1 MKASDLQ
8 FADLLQ
14 SIDEYRKKYYQNQLF
29 KGSLLAVALLLSLFL
44 LINTIEYFG
53 RFNSTVRSIL
63 FFGYLGAFTYVSYRW
78 VLSPLLFL
86 SGLTKPISN
95 EDAARQIGRFFPS
108 IGDKLLNTLQLESLG
123 SNQSDL
129 IQASIRQKSGQLLMV
144 RFSEAV
150 NFAENSRYFKY
161 AAYPVAILALIL
173 LFKPSFLSSSS
184 ERLLRFNTSFDEA
197 PFRFVLGNNDLKVF
211 RNEDFTV
218 KLSLEGHT
226 LPEHVFL
233 VSNGTR
239 FKLVPDAPGQLSYTF
254 KSLQKDILFRFEA
267 AGYHS
272 QEYRIRLVDKPGL
285 LSFDIQLTY
294 PAYLGKPSESL
305 SNVGNLTIP
314 EGTKVKW
321 RFKTSSTQS
330 LSVGFDSDS
339 AASKGFQKSSNIF
352 ELDRVF
358 RKSSGYHI
366 SLVNEN
372 MPDGERVNYFA
383 TVIPD
388 QYPQMAMENF
398 QDSTLYNYLVV
409 GGSISDDYGFSQL
422 KLFYNIVRK
431 GEESPKNNQPGN
443 IPIPFNRQANNQSY
457 YFEWFLDSL
466 KLEPGDRLEYYA
478 QVWDND
484 GVNGPKSARSRSL
497 LFSVPDK
504 KQIESEISRS
514 VEQTQEEI
522 EKAVRKAKELERDLK
537 DLENKLKA
545 NNELDFQE
553 QKMAEEILKK
563 REELIQQ
570 IRSLQEK
577 NRLANEKSKQ
587 FNQQSESYQK
597 KMDELQQLMNEL
609 IQEESSKLYEELE
622 KLSEQKQSER
632 MSKLLERL
640 RNKEKNTEKE
650 LDRTLNLFKKLQME
664 QKIESA
670 IENLKELADEQ
681 EELAEKTEKESGQS
695 EEAQEELAK
704 EQEKIEEDFKDV
716 REKLEE
722 IEKLGEEI
730 DREQDTRK
738 EEQKSASEAQEQSKK
753 QLRGKQNKKASE
765 SQKMAGESM
774 RKIAQSM
781 EEAMESSASMEMQE
795 DMDSL
800 RDILENLHT
809 LSFEQEQL
817 MKDFK
822 GVHLSDPRFVELGQ
836 KQLKLQDDSKIIEDS
851 LYALASRVL
860 EIESFVTREVNN
872 MKYYMDESVKFIRDR
887 KLPMV
892 ASHQQFAM
900 TSVNNLAL
908 MLSDVFARMQQAMAA
923 MMMPGQGDG
932 QENSPGQ
939 MQGKLNEKMR
949 KMGKTNGQG
958 DRSMSEELARMAAEQ
973 AAIREMVR
981 KMMEGQKGNE
991 FDKKYGQELQEIMD
1005 QMEKSE
1011 TEIVN
1016 KRINRELI
1024 ERNEEMLT
1032 RLLESEKALREQDED
1047 EERKGEAARQLP
1059 RQPPPAFQEYIRTK
1073 SMQTELLRTV
1083 PPNFTPFYKREA
1095 DSYFQ
1100 SSSGQR

>member
-1 MKASDLQ
+1 MKASDLP

-53 RFNSTVRSIL
+53 RFNSIVRGVL
-63 FFGYLGAFTYVSYRW
+63 FFSYLAAFAYVSYRW
-78 VLSPLLFL
+78 VISPLLFL
-86 SGLTKPISN
+86 SGLTRPISN

-108 IGDKLLNTLQLESLG
+108 VGDKLLNTLQLESLG
-123 SNQSDL
+123 SGQSDL
-129 IQASIRQKSGQLLMV
+129 IQASIRQKSGQLLVV

-150 NFAENSRYFKY
+150 NFNENSRYLKY

-184 ERLLRFNTSFDEA
+184 ERLLRFNASFDEA
-197 PFRFVLGNNDLKVF
+197 PFRFVLENSTLKVF

-218 KLSLEGHT
+218 KLSLDGHT

-239 FKLVPDAPGQLSYTF
+239 FKLAPDTPGHLSYTF
-254 KSLQKDILFRFEA
+254 KSLQKDIPFHFEA

-272 QEYRIRLVDKPGL
+272 QEYNIRLVDRPGL
-285 LSFDIQLTY
+285 LSFDVQLSY

-305 SNVGNLTIP
+305 SNVGNLTVP

-321 RFKTSSTQS
+321 RFKTSSTQN
-330 LSVGFDSDS
+330 LYVGFDNDS
-339 AASKGFQKSSNIF
+339 AASESIQKNANLF
-352 ELDRVF
+352 ELDRVL

-383 TVIPD
+383 NVIPD
-388 QYPQMAMENF
+388 QHPQLAMENF

-422 KLFYNIVRK
+422 KLFYSVARK
-431 GEESPKNNQPGN
+431 GEEPPKNAPLKS
-443 IPIPFNRQANNQSY
+443 IPIPFNRQASNQSY

-466 KLEPGDRLEYYA
+466 KLNPGDRLEYYA

-504 KQIESEISRS
+504 KYLEAEISRS
-514 VEQTQEEI
+514 VEQTQDEI
-522 EKAVRKAKELERDLK
+522 EKAVRKAKELEKDLK
-537 DLENKLKA
+537 ELENKLKA

-570 IRSLQEK
+570 IKSLQEK
-577 NRLANEKSKQ
+577 NRIANEKSKQ

-597 KMDELQQLMNEL
+597 KMDELQKLMNEL
-609 IQEESSKLYEELE
+609 IQDESSKLYEELE

-670 IENLKELADEQ
+670 IEDLKELADEQ
-681 EELAEKTEKESGQS
+681 DKLAEKTEKESGKS
-695 EEAQEELAK
+695 EKEQGELEK
-704 EQEKIEEDFKDV
+704 EQEKMEQDFNELREE
-716 REKLEE
+716 LEN
-722 IEKLGEEI
+722 IEKLGEDI
-730 DREQDTRK
+730 DRKQDTQK
-738 EEQKSASEAQEQSKK
+738 EEQKSASDAQKESKR
-753 QLRGKQNKKASE
+753 QLSSKQNKKASE
-765 SQKMAGESM
+765 SQKKAGKSM
-774 RKIAQSM
+774 RSIARSM
-781 EEAMESSASMEMQE
+781 EEAMENSAGMEMQG
-795 DMDSL
+795 DMDAL

-809 LSFEQEQL
+809 LSFDQEQL

-836 KQLKLQDDSKIIEDS
+836 KQLKLQDDSKVVEDS
-851 LYALASRVL
+851 LYALAGRVL
-860 EIESFVTREVNN
+860 EIQSFVTREVNN

-892 ASHQQFAM
+892 ASQQQFAM
-900 TSVNNLAL
+900 TSINNLAL
-908 MLSDVFARMQQAMAA
+908 MLSDVFSRMQQAMAA
-923 MMMPGQGDG
+923 MMMPGQGDKPG
-932 QENSPGQ
+932 KSPGQ
-939 MQGKLNEKMR
+939 RLGELTEKMR
-949 KMGKTNGQG
+949 QMGKQGGQG
-958 DRSMSEELARMAAEQ
+958 EGSMSEQLARMAAEQ

-981 KMMEGQKGNE
+981 KMMEGQKGSE
-991 FDKKYGQELQEIMD
+991 FDKKYGQQMKEMMD

-1016 KRINRELI
+1016 KRITRELI

-1047 EERKGEAARQLP
+1047 EERKGETARQLP
-1059 RQPPPAFQEYIRTK
+1059 RQPPPAFQEYIRDK
-1073 SMQTELLRTV
+1073 SRQTELLRTV
-1083 PPNFTPFYKREA
+1083 SPNFTPFYKKEA

-1100 SSSGQR
+1100 SSSENR